1 VSDVTDGSNLV
12 IVGSDVECHWPH
24 GSDVT
29 VGRNMAIVGSGDEAI
44 GHMGRM

>member
-12 IVGSDVECHWPH
+12 IVRSEVECHWPH

-29 VGRNMAIVGSGDEAI
+29 GGSNLVIVRSGVEAI